1 MVRDYKSKSEHE
13 RQFRLLYERNYAP
26 ITAYVRR
33 RVRRADGSD
42 ADIVAEVFVVAWRRF
57 LEVPEQTKELPWLY
71 GVARNLVANH
81 FRSVQRSS
89 ALTDRLMFEESVA
102 VDSSTGSSE
111 LEIRVR
117 RAVDQLSEL
126 DREIF
131 RLIHWEELSHVEVG
145 LSVGITAKAVER
157 RVARARTKVR
167 DYLTSLDKFIT
178 PALPPQRMCST
189 TIHTNERT
197 IAS

>member
-1 MVRDYKSKSEHE
+1 MARSYKSKTEHE
-13 RQFRLLYERNYAP
+13 RQFRLLYERNYQP

-33 RVRRADGSD
+33 RVRGADGSD

-57 LEVPEQTKELPWLY
+57 LEMPEQPKELPWLY

-81 FRSVQRSS
+81 YRNVQRSS
-89 ALTDRLMFEESVA
+89 ALTNRLILEEGVA
-102 VDSSTGSSE
+102 TDSTTGTSE

-117 RAVDQLSEL
+117 RAVDQLSDL

-131 RLIHWEELSHVEVG
+131 RLIHWEELSHDEVG

-157 RVARARTKVR
+157 RVARARSKVR
-167 DYLTSLDKFIT
+167 DYLASLDKFIT
-178 PALPPQRMCST
+178 PALPAPRNR
-189 TIHTNERT
+189 TIAIQPNERT

>member
-1 MVRDYKSKSEHE
+1 MARHYKSTAEHE
-13 RQFRLLYERNYAP
+13 RQFRLLYERNYGP
-26 ITAYVRR
+26 IASYVRR
-33 RVRRADGSD
+33 RVRRDDGAD

-57 LEVPEQTKELPWLY
+57 LDVPEQAKELPWLY

-81 FRSVQRSS
+81 FRGVQRSA
-89 ALTDRLMFEESVA
+89 ALATRLAIEESVA
-102 VDSSTGSSE
+102 GDATTGLSD

-117 RAVDQLSEL
+117 RAVEHLSDL

-131 RLIHWEELSHVEVG
+131 RLIHWEGLSHEEVG
-145 LSVGITAKAVER
+145 ESLGVTAKAVER

-167 DYLTSLDKFIT
+167 DYLASLDKFVT
-178 PALPPQRMCST
+178 PVLSAQKQSNI
-189 TIHTNERT
+189 IHLNERT

>member
-1 MVRDYKSKSEHE
+1 VARFYKSKTELE
-13 RQFRLLYERNYAP
+13 RQYRLLYERNYAP

-89 ALTDRLMFEESVA
+89 ALTDRLIVEERVS
-102 VDSSTGSSE
+102 VDSSSGSSE
-111 LEIRVR
+111 LELRVR
-117 RAVDQLSEL
+117 RAVDQLSDL

-131 RLIHWEELSHVEVG
+131 RLIHWEGLSHEEVG

-157 RVARARTKVR
+157 RVARARKKVR
-167 DYLTSLDKFIT
+167 DYLASLDKFIT
-178 PALPPQRMCST
+178 PTVPAQRIRNT
-189 TIHTNERT
+189 PIYPTERT

>member
-1 MVRDYKSKSEHE
+1 VARYYKSKTEHD

-33 RVRRADGSD
+33 RVRRGDGSD
-42 ADIVAEVFVVAWRRF
+42 ADIVAEIFVVAWRRF

-89 ALTDRLMFEESVA
+89 ALTDRLMLEERVA
-102 VDSSTGSSE
+102 FDSSTGSSE

-117 RAVDQLSEL
+117 RAVDQLSDL

-131 RLIHWEELSHVEVG
+131 RLIHWEELSHEEVG
-145 LSVGITAKAVER
+145 LSVGITPKAVER

-167 DYLTSLDKFIT
+167 DYLASLDKFVT
-178 PALPPQRMCST
+178 PALPLQRNRNT
-189 TIHTNERT
+189 TIHPNERT
-197 IAS
+197 ISS

>member
-1 MVRDYKSKSEHE
+1 MARHYKSHAEHE
-13 RQFRLLYERNYAP
+13 RQFRLLYERNHAP
-26 ITAYVRR
+26 IAAYVRR

-89 ALTDRLMFEESVA
+89 ALTDRLVLEGRVA
-102 VDSSTGSSE
+102 GEVETGSIDQES
-111 LEIRVR
+111 RVR
-117 RAVDQLSEL
+117 RAVAQLTDL

-131 RLIHWEELSHVEVG
+131 RLIHWEGLSHEEVG

-167 DYLTSLDKFIT
+167 NYLASLDKFIT
-178 PALPPQRMCST
+178 PAPQRNRDT
-189 TIHTNERT
+189 TINPERT